1 VSDGW
6 GHKMAMGMG
15 RVDPGPREWKPYF
28 LDAGL
33 LGAWMGDGG
42 KGKDT
47 AGVMPGMCR
56 EHAGLAFR

>member
-1 VSDGW
+1 
-6 GHKMAMGMG
+6 MAMGMG